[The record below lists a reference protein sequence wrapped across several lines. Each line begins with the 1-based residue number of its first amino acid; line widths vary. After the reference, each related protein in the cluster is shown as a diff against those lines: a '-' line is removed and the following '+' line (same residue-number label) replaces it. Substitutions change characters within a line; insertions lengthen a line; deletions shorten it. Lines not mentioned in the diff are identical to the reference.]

1 MELKLETLVA
11 SKEALAKLN
20 QTEGL
25 KATCA
30 YRIAKNCAEIDKELK
45 IFAKSQAAVIDKYCI
60 RDDKGNPK
68 EENGYYKID
77 EKYKKEYL
85 EEMQALYDEMVDIQ
99 IKKISVEDIDNAGL
113 SPAQLSSINFMLE
126 D

>member
-1 MELKLETLVA
+1 MKLGTLVA

-20 QTEGL
+20 QTEGM

-45 IFAKSQAAVIDKYCI
+45 IFAKSQAEVVDKFCI
-60 RDDKGNPK
+60 RDEKGNPK

-77 EKYKKEYL
+77 EKHQAEYVKEISSLY
-85 EEMQALYDEMVDIQ
+85 EEEVDIQ
-99 IKKISVEDIDNAGL
+99 IKKISVEDIENAGL
-113 SPAQLSSINFMLE
+113 SPAQLSSIEFMLE
-126 D
+126 E

>member
-1 MELKLETLVA
+1 MKLGTLIA
-11 SKEALAKLN
+11 SKDALAKLN
-20 QTEGL
+20 QTEGM

-45 IFAKSQAAVIDKYCI
+45 FFAKSQKDVVNTYCI
-60 RDDKGNPK
+60 RDDEGNPK

-77 EKYKKEYL
+77 ERYQAEYVKEISSLY
-85 EEMQALYDEMVDIQ
+85 EEEVDVQ
-99 IKKISVEDIDNAGL
+99 IKKISIGDIENAGL
-113 SPAQLSSINFMLE
+113 SPAQLSSIDFMLE

>member
-1 MELKLETLVA
+1 MKLGTLVA

-20 QTEGL
+20 QTEGM

-30 YRIAKNCAEIDKELK
+30 YRIAKNCAEIDRELK
-45 IFAKSQAAVIDKYCI
+45 LFAKSQMDVVNTYCI
-60 RDDKGNPK
+60 RDKEGNPK

-77 EKYKKEYL
+77 EKYKEEYVKEITSLY
-85 EEMQALYDEMVDIQ
+85 EEEADIK
-99 IKKISVEDIDNAGL
+99 IKKVSVEDIENAGL
-113 SPAQLSSINFMLE
+113 SPAQLSSIEFMLE

>member
-1 MELKLETLVA
+1 MKLGTLIA

-20 QTEGL
+20 QTEGM

-45 IFAKSQAAVIDKYCI
+45 LFAKSQMDVVNTYCI
-60 RDDKGNPK
+60 RDKKGNPK

-77 EKYKKEYL
+77 EKYQTEYVKEITSLY
-85 EEMQALYDEMVDIQ
+85 EEDVEIQ
-99 IKKISVEDIDNAGL
+99 IKKVSVEDIENAGL
-113 SPAQLSSINFMLE
+113 SPAQLSSIEFMLE

>member
-1 MELKLETLVA
+1 MKLGTLVA

-20 QTEGL
+20 QTEGM

-45 IFAKSQAAVIDKYCI
+45 IFAKSQAEVVDKFCI
-60 RDDKGNPK
+60 RDEKGNPK

-77 EKYKKEYL
+77 EKYQAEYVKEISSLY
-85 EEMQALYDEMVDIQ
+85 EEEVDIQ
-99 IKKISVEDIDNAGL
+99 IKKISVEDIENAGL
-113 SPAQLSSINFMLE
+113 SPAQLSSIEFMLE
-126 D
+126 G

>member
-1 MELKLETLVA
+1 MKLGTLVA
-11 SKEALAKLN
+11 SKDALAKLN
-20 QTEGL
+20 QTEGM

-30 YRIAKNCAEIDKELK
+30 YRIAKNCAEIDREIK
-45 IFAKSQAAVIDKYCI
+45 IFAKSQADVINKYCI

-77 EKYKKEYL
+77 ERYQTEYVKEITSLY
-85 EEMQALYDEMVDIQ
+85 EEEVEIQ
-99 IKKISVEDIDNAGL
+99 VRKISVEDIENAGL
-113 SPAQLSSINFMLE
+113 SPAQLGSIDFMLE

>member
-1 MELKLETLVA
+1 MKLGTLVA
-11 SKEALAKLN
+11 SKDALAKLN
-20 QTEGL
+20 QTEGM

-30 YRIAKNCAEIDKELK
+30 YRIAKNCTEIDKELK
-45 IFAKSQAAVIDKYCI
+45 IFAKSQADVINKYCI

-77 EKYKKEYL
+77 EKYQTEYVKEITSLY
-85 EEMQALYDEMVDIQ
+85 EEEVEIQ
-99 IKKISVEDIDNAGL
+99 VKKISVEDIENAGL
-113 SPAQLSSINFMLE
+113 SPAQLGSIDFMLE